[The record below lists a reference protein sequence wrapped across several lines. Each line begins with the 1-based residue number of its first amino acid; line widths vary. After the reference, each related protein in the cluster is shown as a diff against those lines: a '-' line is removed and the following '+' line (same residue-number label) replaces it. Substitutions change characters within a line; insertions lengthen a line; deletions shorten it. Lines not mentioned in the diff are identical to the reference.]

1 MALFGKKGLR
11 IEVVDGID
19 IESGVTLSGDKVTIG
34 TGPGDTLRLGE
45 ADVVPAQV
53 TFQRK
58 GADWDYFVSDRG
70 RTVISRGHPRAGRL
84 AAGQEFRLGGS
95 ARLVVKRTDAP
106 AAAATTGAP
115 DKTTIPLVIVLPVLA
130 LIVLGVF
137 ALMTALRRE
146 DSAGPLLATTRWF
159 TKAEPLDA
167 ALDACLAVADPLDGV
182 PVARTAPDW
191 AFRTWAAAAD
201 KTAAEALAARADLLA
216 TVDDA
221 IARAHFLH
229 GAGENAQ
236 ASELYRRIE
245 YAIPLGTRSCPI
257 LAATR
262 RDLAV
267 LELMGNRN

>member
-34 TGPGDTLRLGE
+34 TGESDTLRLGE

-53 TFQRK
+53 TLQRK
-58 GADWDYFVSDRG
+58 GSDWDYFVSDRG

-95 ARLVVKRTDAP
+95 ARLVVKRTDAAPP
-106 AAAATTGAP
+106 AAAGAP
-115 DKTTIPLVIVLPVLA
+115 EKTTIPLVIVLPVLA

-137 ALMTALRRE
+137 AAMSALRRE
-146 DSAGPLLATTRWF
+146 ETAGPLLATSRWF
-159 TKAEPLDA
+159 TRAEPLDA
-167 ALDACLAVADPLDGV
+167 ALDACLAVAGTQDGV

-191 AFRTWAAAAD
+191 AFRSWAAAPD
-201 KTAAEALAARADLLA
+201 KTAPEAQAARADLLA
-216 TVDDA
+216 FVEDA

-229 GAGENAQ
+229 DAGENAE

>member
-53 TFQRK
+53 TLQRK

-84 AAGQEFRLGGS
+84 APGQEFRLGGS

-106 AAAATTGAP
+106 PPAATGTP
-115 DKTTIPLVIVLPVLA
+115 EKTTIPLAIVLPVLA

-146 DSAGPLLATTRWF
+146 DSVAPLLATTRWF

-167 ALDACLAVADPLDGV
+167 ALDTCLAAADPLDGV

-191 AFRTWAAAAD
+191 AFRSWAAAAD
-201 KTAAEALAARADLLA
+201 KAAPAALAARADLLA
-216 TVDDA
+216 TVEDA

-229 GAGENAQ
+229 DAGENAQ